1 MKSFR
6 QIMSAICV
14 ILIASAFAGC
24 GADTDSPDK
33 RPALEK
39 IEYTNLN
46 DSVSQKTLEDMLS
59 GAGVSE
65 NRIQGFFNRVDSFN
79 ESVREEWLT
88 TGFEKAKPL
97 DTKYDPY
104 EMQDEWVAKNGN
116 FPGYNCRITAME
128 LFGDFVSAGDE
139 AQIDTGEDVLFMDE
153 ETLKTDP
160 DALGGSSLT
169 DFRALYSS
177 MRAEDTTDVQRHVQ
191 TVQEEWKSRGIS
203 FRENE
208 RIRLITVFFHDKST
222 EEESIL
228 FVGHAGVLLTADD
241 GTLYFVEKVAFQEPY
256 RLLRFADRTELS
268 DYLMGK
274 YDVSW
279 GQSTARPFIMENDER
294 MDGWRPNPDG
304 ADAAHHEENIL
315 RTIGTQ
321 AALPTYAGSAA
332 RLSKRNGQDV
342 KFLKVV

>member
-6 QIMSAICV
+6 RIMLAICV

-24 GADTDSPDK
+24 GADADSPDE
-33 RPALEK
+33 RPALDK

-46 DSVSQKTLEDMLS
+46 DSVSQKLLEDMLS
-59 GAGVSE
+59 GAGVSG

-88 TGFEKAKPL
+88 AGFEKAKTL

-104 EMQDEWVAKNGN
+104 EMQDAWMAKNGN

-128 LFGDFVSAGDE
+128 LFGDFLSAGDSTPVD
-139 AQIDTGEDVLFMDE
+139 AAGEDVLFMDE
-153 ETLKTDP
+153 ETLRTDP
-160 DALGGSSLT
+160 EALGGSSLT
-169 DFRALYSS
+169 DFRALYSA
-177 MRAEDTTDVQRHVQ
+177 MRAEDTTDVQHHVQ
-191 TVQEEWKSRGIS
+191 AVREEWKSRGIS

-208 RIRLITVFFHDKST
+208 RIRLITVFFHDKPT

-228 FVGHAGVLLTADD
+228 FVGHVGVLLTADD

-279 GQSTARPFIMENDER
+279 GQSTARPFIMENDEL
-294 MDGWRPNPDG
+294 MEGWRPNPDS
-304 ADAAHHEENIL
+304 ADAAYH
-315 RTIGTQ
+315 
-321 AALPTYAGSAA
+321 
-332 RLSKRNGQDV
+332 
-342 KFLKVV
+342 

>member
-6 QIMSAICV
+6 QIMLAICA

-24 GADTDSPDK
+24 GADTDSPDE
-33 RPALEK
+33 RPALDK

-46 DSVSQKTLEDMLS
+46 DSVSQKLLEDMLS
-59 GAGVSE
+59 GAGVSG

-88 TGFEKAKPL
+88 AGFEKTKPL

-104 EMQDEWVAKNGN
+104 EMQDAWMAKNGN

-128 LFGDFVSAGDE
+128 LFGDFLSAGDSTPVD
-139 AQIDTGEDVLFMDE
+139 AAGEDVLFMDE
-153 ETLKTDP
+153 ETLRTDP
-160 DALGGSSLT
+160 EALGGSSLT
-169 DFRALYSS
+169 DFRALYSA

-191 TVQEEWKSRGIS
+191 AVQEEWKSRGIS

-208 RIRLITVFFHDKST
+208 RIRLITVFFHDKPT

-228 FVGHAGVLLTADD
+228 FVGHVGVLLTADD

-279 GQSTARPFIMENDER
+279 GQSTARPFIMENDEL
-294 MDGWRPNPDG
+294 MEGWRPNPDS
-304 ADAAHHEENIL
+304 ADAAYH
-315 RTIGTQ
+315 
-321 AALPTYAGSAA
+321 
-332 RLSKRNGQDV
+332 
-342 KFLKVV
+342 

>member
-1 MKSFR
+1 
-6 QIMSAICV
+6 
-14 ILIASAFAGC
+14 
-24 GADTDSPDK
+24 
-33 RPALEK
+33 
-39 IEYTNLN
+39 
-46 DSVSQKTLEDMLS
+46 
-59 GAGVSE
+59 
-65 NRIQGFFNRVDSFN
+65 
-79 ESVREEWLT
+79 
-88 TGFEKAKPL
+88 
-97 DTKYDPY
+97 
-104 EMQDEWVAKNGN
+104 
-116 FPGYNCRITAME
+116 
-128 LFGDFVSAGDE
+128 
-139 AQIDTGEDVLFMDE
+139 MDE

-177 MRAEDTTDVQRHVQ
+177 MRAEDTTDVQRHMQ

-279 GQSTARPFIMENDER
+279 GQSTARPFIMENDEL
-294 MDGWRPNPDG
+294 DGRLASKSGG
-304 ADAAHHEENIL
+304 ADVAHRKRISCAPLVHRQRSRHMPGALLAFKKERTGCEVPQSGIKIEN
-315 RTIGTQ
+315 
-321 AALPTYAGSAA
+321 AG
-332 RLSKRNGQDV
+332 KMPFP
-342 KFLKVV
+342 FL

>member
-6 QIMSAICV
+6 QIMLAICA

-24 GADTDSPDK
+24 GADTDSPDE
-33 RPALEK
+33 RPALDK

-46 DSVSQKTLEDMLS
+46 DSVSQKLLEDMLS
-59 GAGVSE
+59 GAGVSG

-88 TGFEKAKPL
+88 AGFEKAKPL

-104 EMQDEWVAKNGN
+104 EMQDAWMAKNGN

-128 LFGDFVSAGDE
+128 LFGDFLSAGDSTPVD
-139 AQIDTGEDVLFMDE
+139 AAGEDVLFMDE

-177 MRAEDTTDVQRHVQ
+177 MRTEDTTDVQRHVQ

-208 RIRLITVFFHDKST
+208 GIRLITVFFHDKST

-241 GTLYFVEKVAFQEPY
+241 GTLLFRGKGGLSGAVPAAAFC
-256 RLLRFADRTELS
+256 
-268 DYLMGK
+268 
-274 YDVSW
+274 
-279 GQSTARPFIMENDER
+279 
-294 MDGWRPNPDG
+294 
-304 ADAAHHEENIL
+304 
-315 RTIGTQ
+315 
-321 AALPTYAGSAA
+321 
-332 RLSKRNGQDV
+332 
-342 KFLKVV
+342 